1 MEFHDDYP
9 QYELMANHSEAEGK
23 PIRKKLWMVFW
34 IMLGVTIL
42 ELIVGS
48 YASNLGGLDTQ
59 RRSKMWLKIFFV
71 AFTIVK
77 AGYIVMIF
85 MHLGHEVKFMK
96 WTILAPY
103 ILFITYLVFII
114 ITEGS
119 YVGIPSNRTPPH
131 HQYLDSRQKIVDDL
145 NAGKGHG
152 GGHEEGAAKEEGA
165 RDGH

>member
-9 QYELMANHSEAEGK
+9 EYEKMSNHSEEEGK

-42 ELIVGS
+42 ELIIGTYS
-48 YASNLGGLDTQ
+48 SKMGLLDSE
-59 RRSKMWLKIFFV
+59 RRSSTILKIIFV
-71 AFTIVK
+71 GLTVLK

-103 ILFITYLVFII
+103 IVFICYLI
-114 ITEGS
+114 FIVLVEGT
-119 YVGIPSNRTPPH
+119 YVGIPDNRTPPH
-131 HQYLDSRQKIVDDL
+131 KQYLENRKAIVDHL
-145 NAGKGHG
+145 NS
-152 GGHEEGAAKEEGA
+152 GGHSNAAE
-165 RDGH
+165 HH